1 VIANTFS
8 SKCRTHYRRIEELVV
23 PVSPKPRQQIPLSRG
38 KRKAS
43 ELSGNNTVEKEDEIS
58 QYRRIRLRSIRTV
71 ENHTRKA
78 YSPIL
83 EALDGT
89 KGQNNNHLKTCT
101 NCFSRVTPLWRR
113 DPEGRPLCNLCG
125 LYYKL
130 HGVVRPLSRNNEDLQ
145 KRKPPQPHSSE

>member
-23 PVSPKPRQQIPLSRG
+23 PVSPKPRQQVPLSRG

-89 KGQNNNHLKTCT
+89 KGQNNNRLTTCT
-101 NCFSRVTPLWRR
+101 NCFSR
-113 DPEGRPLCNLCG
+113 DPEGRTLCYSCRVG
-125 LYYKL
+125 LEL

-145 KRKPPQPHSSE
+145 KRKPPQPHSSG